1 MYPSS
6 ESGNIPAIPSQPY
19 RQQETSRAAA
29 HLRTVHPVGVF
40 FSREVQVPYVFAVLD
55 PILFFSTCKMQRG
68 NQHPSQHTDKL
79 LFGNQKGAIDRS
91 LFG

>member
-40 FSREVQVPYVFAVLD
+40 FSREVR
-55 PILFFSTCKMQRG
+55 IRRSRS
-68 NQHPSQHTDKL
+68 H
-79 LFGNQKGAIDRS
+79 S
-91 LFG
+91 LFLYLQNAKRQSAPQPTYR